1 MMLKRYLD
9 TAISI
14 LDELIDTTLQ
24 DIENIK
30 EAKHSAVDESVRKK
44 GVLVKNFEDTKRSLD
59 KELVNLSKTSENLQE
74 ALDDEVKANL
84 VLMREKLE
92 ILHKVNK
99 EYARHVVLVKEF
111 FDSLTKQMFNL
122 DQNAYTQSVSQSN
135 FYKAKV

>member
-1 MMLKRYLD
+1 MLKRYLN

>member
-1 MMLKRYLD
+1 MLKRYLN

-74 ALDDEVKANL
+74 ALDDEVKSNL

>member
-1 MMLKRYLD
+1 MLKRYLD

-59 KELVNLSKTSENLQE
+59 KELLNLSKTSENLQD
-74 ALDDEVKANL
+74 ALDDEVKSKL

-92 ILHKVNK
+92 ILNKVNK

-111 FDSLTKQMFNL
+111 FDSLTKQMFNF